1 MSNNENK
8 GTYTAARKKANKKY
22 MDTLSEIRVRVP
34 KDEKKRYTDAAR
46 AAGMSLNR
54 FMLTAA
60 DEKIDRD
67 GLEDQDQEKEDQD
80 L

>member
-1 MSNNENK
+1 MR
-8 GTYTAARKKANKKY
+8 AVKKY
-22 MDTLSEIRVRVP
+22 LEKQSEIRVRVP
-34 KDEKKRYTDAAR
+34 KEEKKRYTDAAR

-60 DEKIDRD
+60 DEKIGRD